1 MKTTG
6 NSPYTAQCDKKH
18 GSTGKMF
25 RDLYLEKL
33 DGFLFIIV
41 GALYRVYPYSGIKEG
56 FHIGD
61 LDSAW
66 CLLLPSS
73 LIGSL
78 TEPCRCCLE
87 KEKLYV
93 ELKHI
98 LARQPGPEAAEQ
110 LQIYRYTLREKT
122 KQLKVLSSEL
132 NMYESQS
139 QEYKY
144 EIEKLGNELMNVK
157 KKYLAQKR
165 KELIQ
170 KNKDKLPI
178 DDTFLI
184 VKPPGPHFI
193 GGGFPLSKTTKVKS

>member
-1 MKTTG
+1 MSENTRQCRVTPCRVCPCHVRHRG
-6 NSPYTAQCDKKH
+6 TVSWSSSPYVDP
-18 GSTGKMF
+18 STGHTW
-25 RDLYLEKL
+25 
-33 DGFLFIIV
+33 
-41 GALYRVYPYSGIKEG
+41 ALGEG
-56 FHIGD
+56 GNQQ
-61 LDSAW
+61 
-66 CLLLPSS
+66 
-73 LIGSL
+73 
-78 TEPCRCCLE
+78 E
-87 KEKLYV
+87 KEKLYM

-110 LQIYRYTLREKT
+110 LQIYRHTLREKT

-144 EIEKLGNELMNVK
+144 EIEKLGNELINVK

-178 DDTFLI
+178 DNTLI
-184 VKPPGPHFI
+184 AKPPGPHFI
-193 GGGFPLSKTTKVKS
+193 GGGFPLTKTPKVKS